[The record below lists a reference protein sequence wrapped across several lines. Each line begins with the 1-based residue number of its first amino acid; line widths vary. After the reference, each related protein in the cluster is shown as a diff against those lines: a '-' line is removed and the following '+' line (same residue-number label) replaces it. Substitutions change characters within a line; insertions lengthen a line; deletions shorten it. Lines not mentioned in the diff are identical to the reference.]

1 MATKPLSTWGS
12 SQQSD
17 ATRVNND
24 DRTAKGNLVSDN
36 FGEGNPNA
44 QGPTMRPLYDATA
57 SKASHFADMHDAGGL
72 PYPRVQRGAVAQGSQ
87 ATRARGKTGDD
98 ERDGPDGQW

>member
-1 MATKPLSTWGS
+1 MATKPLSTWGT

-17 ATRVNND
+17 ATRVNTN
-24 DRTAKGNLVSDN
+24 DRTPTGNLVSDN

-44 QGPTMRPLYDATA
+44 QGPVMRQLYDATA

-72 PYPRVQRGAVAQGSQ
+72 PYPRVQRGAVAQGNQ
-87 ATRARGKTGDD
+87 AARNRGKTGDD
-98 ERDGPDGQW
+98 ERNGPGG